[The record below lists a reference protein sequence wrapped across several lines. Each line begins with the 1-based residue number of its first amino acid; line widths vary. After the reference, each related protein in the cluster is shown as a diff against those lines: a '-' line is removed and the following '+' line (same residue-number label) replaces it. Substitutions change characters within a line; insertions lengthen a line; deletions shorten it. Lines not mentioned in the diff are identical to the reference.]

1 MHCPTVIRFLS
12 MIKKKNLDTIP
23 LLLICSMFLCDTC
36 TETRL
41 SLLKR
46 KLEHWIGVLLHQ
58 TLMQGPRYIE
68 GEKQDAVR
76 KLQGPVQEGA
86 RRHSGGAPSNW
97 PEWNEHG
104 HHQVASPLKQP
115 GHCMLQGRISSCM
128 PVDSFCVGS
137 VFVSLF
143 SWKQKPCILY
153 ETVCHFPSFF
163 PISAV
168 VLLLL

>member
-1 MHCPTVIRFLS
+1 MS
-12 MIKKKNLDTIP
+12 
-23 LLLICSMFLCDTC
+23 DTC

-41 SLLKR
+41 SMLKR
-46 KLEHWIGVLLHQ
+46 ETW
-58 TLMQGPRYIE
+58 TLNRRAFASNSLQGPRYIE
-68 GEKQDAVR
+68 GEKQDALC

-86 RRHSGGAPSNW
+86 RRHSGGATSNW
-97 PEWNEHG
+97 PERNEHG

-115 GHCMLQGRISSCM
+115 GHYTLQGRISSCM
-128 PVDSFCVGS
+128 PVESFCVGS

-163 PISAV
+163 FFPISAV